1 MFKKV
6 LIANRGE
13 IAVRIIRTCRDMGI
27 ETVAVY
33 STADKASLHTLFAD
47 EAVCIGPGPADQS
60 YLQGDRIISAALA
73 TGAEAIHPGY
83 GFLSEQADF
92 AQAVED
98 AGLTFIGPQAQTI
111 RDMGDKATA
120 RALAQQAG
128 IPTVPGS
135 PILES
140 LEDARATAN
149 DIGYPVLLKAT
160 AGGGGKGMRL
170 VHGED
175 GLEKAWSQATE
186 EARHAFLDGRLY
198 MEKCILQPKHVE
210 VQILGDMHGH
220 VVHFGD
226 RDCSLQRNH
235 QKMWEEAP
243 CPVLTEQEREQI
255 GQWAVQLA
263 EEIGYRGLG
272 TIEYIRSQE
281 GAFYFIEMNTRL
293 QVEHPVTEMI
303 YGVDLV
309 KEQIRVAVGLPL
321 NMTQADLKPRGHAI
335 ECRINAE
342 DPKAHFAPRPGRVGQ
357 VHLPSGPGVRVD
369 TALIEDGEVSP
380 YYDNL
385 LAKVIVIGEDR
396 PHALRRARRA
406 LSEFVIEDI
415 DTNLSLH
422 FILAHHLAIARG
434 NYHTG
439 FIEDHLEDLVK
450 LL

>member
-1 MFKKV
+1 MFKKI

-27 ETVAVY
+27 DTVAVY
-33 STADKASLHTLFAD
+33 SQADEGAFHTLLAS

-60 YLQGDRIISAALA
+60 YLLGDRILAAALA

-92 AQAVED
+92 AQAVEE
-98 AGLTFIGPQAQTI
+98 AGLTFIGPRPETI
-111 RDMGDKATA
+111 REMGDKATA
-120 RALAQQAG
+120 RALAERAG

-140 LEDARATAN
+140 LDEAKAIAGE
-149 DIGYPVLLKAT
+149 IGYPVLLKAT

-170 VHGED
+170 VHREED
-175 GLEKAWSQATE
+175 LERAWNQATE

-198 MEKCILQPKHVE
+198 LEKCILKPKHVE
-210 VQILGDMHGH
+210 VQVLADRKGN

-243 CPVLTEQEREQI
+243 CPGLSHEDREKI
-255 GQWAVQLA
+255 GAWAVQLA
-263 EEIGYRGLG
+263 KEIGYQGLG
-272 TIEYIRSQE
+272 TVEFIRSQE
-281 GAFYFIEMNTRL
+281 GDFYFIEMNTRL
-293 QVEHPVTEMI
+293 QVEHPITELI

-309 KEQIRVAVGLPL
+309 KEQIRVAVGLAISKK
-321 NMTQADLKPRGHAI
+321 QEDLQPRGHAI

-342 DPKAHFAPRPGRVGQ
+342 DPKANFAPRPGKVGQ

-369 TALIEDGEVSP
+369 TALVDDMVVSP

-385 LAKVIVIGEDR
+385 LAKVIVHGEDR
-396 PHALRRARRA
+396 AHALRRVRRA
-406 LSEFVIEDI
+406 LSELVVEGLE
-415 DTNLSLH
+415 TNLNLH

-434 NYHTG
+434 NYNTG
-439 FIEDHLEDLVK
+439 FIEDNLEDLVK
-450 LL
+450 LV